1 MNRKESK
8 IGKIAVFFSC
18 GQLSDIISYQVF
30 TFLVFTFYYSVIGI
44 NVVLI
49 TIGFIIWSIWNSL
62 NDPIL
67 GYLSDRTHTK
77 WGRRIPYIMIAL
89 IPLALLMFLLF
100 TPPKSIG
107 ITNEIYNFVYFFIII
122 IIFELFYTMY
132 SLNLTSMFPET
143 FISKAERTK
152 GNNIRQV
159 FTIFGLVIAFI
170 LPSLFISDYSDP
182 QYLQQYQTF
191 GFVIMIIVII
201 FGIIFLK
208 FGPKEKPEFKDD
220 YKNAPSF
227 NSSIK
232 ICLKSKSFMW
242 YIPAEIANWF
252 VYGMLPTI
260 VPLYGKFVLHIED
273 TLLIS
278 LLLGLTFISAAIFIT
293 ILWKPVVQRI
303 GNRKAW
309 LISMSIWILTLLPIM
324 FIDSFIIGMIV
335 FFLIGIGLSGS
346 LYIIDLVVS
355 DIIDEDETNTGM
367 RREASYY
374 GVNALFLRLTTVLVF
389 LAISSVFTSVGWA
402 VFEPEN
408 ITPEII
414 FGLRSL
420 MFIFPAIALG
430 IGIISIYMYPLDGE
444 KLSQLKSELQKI
456 HDKKKSLL

>member
-8 IGKIAVFFSC
+8 TGKIAVFFSC
-18 GQLSDIISYQVF
+18 GQLSDIISYQAF
-30 TFLVFTFYYSVIGI
+30 TFLIFTFYYSVIGI
-44 NVVLI
+44 NVGLI
-49 TIGFIIWSIWNSL
+49 TIGFIIWSIWNSI
-62 NDPIL
+62 NDPVL

-89 IPLALLMFLLF
+89 IPLALIMFLLF

-107 ITNEIYNFVYFFIII
+107 ITNEISNFVYFFIII
-122 IIFELFYTMY
+122 IVFELFYTMY

-143 FISKAERTK
+143 FISKEERIK

-159 FTIFGLVIAFI
+159 FSIIGLVIAFI

-182 QYLQQYQTF
+182 QYLNQYQSF
-191 GFVIMIIVII
+191 GIVIMIIVII

-220 YKNAPSF
+220 YRNAPAF
-227 NSSIK
+227 INSIK
-232 ICLKSKSFMW
+232 TSLKSKSFMW

-293 ILWKPVVQRI
+293 ILWKPVVKRI

-309 LISMSIWILTLLPIM
+309 MISMSIWILTLLPIM
-324 FIDSFIIGMIV
+324 FIDTFILGMIV

-355 DIIDEDETNTGM
+355 DIIDEDEINTNM

-374 GVNALFLRLTTVLVF
+374 GVNALFLRMTTVLVF

-430 IGIISIYMYPLDGE
+430 IAILSIYKYPLDGE
-444 KLSQLKSELQKI
+444 KLSQLKRELQII
-456 HDKKKSLL
+456 HDKKKSSL

>member
-1 MNRKESK
+1 
-8 IGKIAVFFSC
+8 
-18 GQLSDIISYQVF
+18 
-30 TFLVFTFYYSVIGI
+30 
-44 NVVLI
+44 
-49 TIGFIIWSIWNSL
+49 
-62 NDPIL
+62 
-67 GYLSDRTHTK
+67 
-77 WGRRIPYIMIAL
+77 
-89 IPLALLMFLLF
+89 
-100 TPPKSIG
+100 
-107 ITNEIYNFVYFFIII
+107 III

-227 NSSIK
+227 TSSIK

-324 FIDSFIIGMIV
+324 FIDNFIIGMIV

-402 VFEPEN
+402 VFEPEK

-420 MFIFPAIALG
+420 MFIFPAIALV
-430 IGIISIYMYPLDGE
+430 IAILSIYKYPLDGE